1 MGNLQRP
8 LLTPSSQH
16 ILPCNKTQV
25 CKQVNMARY
34 FVLFSIIHTYI
45 FIRKG
50 TFARAKTRPVNQ
62 KTLDFFFAGDGIMDH
77 SCS

>member
-1 MGNLQRP
+1 
-8 LLTPSSQH
+8 
-16 ILPCNKTQV
+16 
-25 CKQVNMARY
+25 MARY

-50 TFARAKTRPVNQ
+50 TFARAKTRPVNP
-62 KTLDFFFAGDGIMDH
+62 KTLDFFFADDGILDH